1 LSSAAAFHN
10 MLANSQNFVFQKI
23 NGYFPSQDDAIA
35 LTHHQEALRLAGEM
49 MKRPGWH
56 GTDEAIGIILSF
68 MAHQVSIL
76 SSVSILFSVGW
87 G

>member
-1 LSSAAAFHN
+1 
-10 MLANSQNFVFQKI
+10 MLANSQNFIFQNI

-35 LTHHQEALRLAGEM
+35 LTHHHEALRLAGEM
-49 MKRPGWH
+49 MRRPGWH
-56 GTDEAIGIILSF
+56 GTDEAIGTILSF

-76 SSVSILFSVGW
+76 SLLSILFLVGW

>member
-1 LSSAAAFHN
+1 
-10 MLANSQNFVFQKI
+10 MLANSQNFIFQKT

-35 LTHHQEALRLAGEM
+35 LTHHHEALRLAGEM
-49 MKRPGWH
+49 MRRPGWH
-56 GTDEAIGIILSF
+56 GTDEAIGTILSF

-76 SSVSILFSVGW
+76 SLVSILFLVGW